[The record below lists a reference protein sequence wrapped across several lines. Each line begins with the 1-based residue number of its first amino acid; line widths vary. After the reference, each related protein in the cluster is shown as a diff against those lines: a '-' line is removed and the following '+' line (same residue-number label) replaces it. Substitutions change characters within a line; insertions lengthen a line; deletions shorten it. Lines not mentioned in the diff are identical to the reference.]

1 VEQASEIDNGG
12 AAVDPNR
19 LAVDL
24 DLPRVAGRAG
34 HREGFLLGA
43 GVGGGEEAHGQ
54 SGRLAVGVRQ
64 IAVAA
69 QGVVEKSGSV
79 GTLERLDPRKGHDP
93 RALIEVVKLL

>member
-1 VEQASEIDNGG
+1 MEKVFS
-12 AAVDPNR
+12 
-19 LAVDL
+19 LA
-24 DLPRVAGRAG
+24 P
-34 HREGFLLGA
+34 

-79 GTLERLDPRKGHDP
+79 GML
-93 RALIEVVKLL
+93 